1 LKPYGMSRKKGLKS
15 RFIFLNNARGESL
28 LSRYSPLSTE
38 GRKATEK
45 AIGIYALRMNK
56 SFNDK
61 INSMK
66 NLKIYLF
73 GLLFLIA
80 ALLFSFLLAIF
91 SEICPGRAFFDPIW
105 QLPLLGPA
113 LASIFFILIIK
124 KDKFSDVAIK
134 PFKIKPL
141 LIVVLLY
148 LSAVVIE
155 KVIQLSFGFADFQID
170 AEKEWIFNKPFN
182 PILGA
187 IIFSLLTIFFSGFG
201 EEFGWRGYLYYKLKG
216 LSWIEL
222 VLFINIIWAFW
233 HLPMFISGYMSK
245 GNILI
250 NFPLFII
257 ACIEFGIIL
266 LYVRIKT
273 KSVIA
278 SMILHPCAN
287 IFNGVIAMRFM
298 DINHIY
304 FAGWPNVIAVIVLLP
319 FAIYYYRKGKELY
332 YLELTN

>member
-1 LKPYGMSRKKGLKS
+1 MKGLFCAKKFYYKS
-15 RFIFLNNARGESL
+15 NG
-28 LSRYSPLSTE
+28 
-38 GRKATEK
+38 
-45 AIGIYALRMNK
+45 
-56 SFNDK
+56 
-61 INSMK
+61 MK
-66 NLKIYLF
+66 KLKIYLF
-73 GLLFLIA
+73 GLLFLIT
-80 ALLFSFLLAIF
+80 ALLFTFLLAIS
-91 SEICPGRAFFDPIW
+91 SEIIPGRAFFDPIW
-105 QLPLLGPA
+105 QLPLLGPT

-134 PFKIKPL
+134 PFNFKPL
-141 LIVVLLY
+141 LIVILLY

-155 KVIQLSFGFADFQID
+155 KVIQLAFGFADFQIN

-182 PILGA
+182 PILGG

-201 EEFGWRGYLYYKLKG
+201 EEFGWRGYLFHKLKG
-216 LSWIEL
+216 LSWIEM
-222 VLFINIIWAFW
+222 VLYINIIWAFW
-233 HLPMFISGYMSK
+233 HLPMFLSGYMSK

-287 IFNGVIAMRFM
+287 IFNGVIALRLME
-298 DINHIY
+298 INNTY
-304 FAGWPNVIAVIVLLP
+304 FAGWPNFIAVIVLLP
-319 FAIYYYRKGKELY
+319 FAIYYYKKGKELY
-332 YLELTN
+332 NRELAMIE